1 MSSPAPGSNATGGS
15 QQAGIYSAEEVER
28 RHRLIR
34 QAAARDGLDAVLVC
48 ANEYTGFEGAMFY
61 LSGFRILHRYAYVL
75 LPLDEPPTNVFPG
88 EGRWVGDHSEGWVAD
103 RVFAETPG
111 KWLAQRIRARGWRRV
126 GVHGMDLVMTVR
138 DYVELPHERLVR
150 WDEGFDLARAVKS
163 AEELA
168 SVRES
173 MRINEAGVL
182 AVAAA
187 WAPGKTEAELMA
199 VAEQTFVSRGTRRQ
213 TMDMVLTG
221 PDGAAYPEMRLPD
234 ERRRIRRD
242 DMLIYGLEI
251 AGPGGHW
258 VELSRPICGGRP
270 SPESERMMEAYRE
283 YHELCRQAM
292 HAGASTRE
300 VHRAV
305 AAPFVRRGWK
315 LGHVTGHS
323 IGMTMIEH
331 PRIGEQVDVTL
342 REDMVC
348 SMHPHVISADERTCL
363 YFQDTWHVRADGAVP
378 LSDLP
383 VDFIDPV
390 AAPAVPPTADGAR
403 QPGS

>member
-1 MSSPAPGSNATGGS
+1 VND
-15 QQAGIYSAEEVER
+15 EVER
-28 RHRLIR
+28 RWRLVR
-34 QAAARDGLDAVLVC
+34 EAAERDGLDAVLVC

-88 EGRWVGDHSEGWVAD
+88 EGRWVGEHGEGWVED
-103 RVFAETPG
+103 RVFADTPG
-111 KWLAQRIRARGWRRV
+111 EWIAGRIRDRGWKRV

-138 DYVELPHERLVR
+138 DFRALPHDRLVR

-163 AEELA
+163 QAELE

-182 AVAAA
+182 AVMQA
-187 WAPGKTEAELMA
+187 WEPGRTEAELMA
-199 VAEQTFVSRGTRRQ
+199 AAEEAFVRRGTRRQ

-221 PDGAAYPEMRLPD
+221 PRGAALPEMRLPD
-234 ERRRIRRD
+234 ERRRIERD
-242 DMLIYGLEI
+242 DMLVYGLEV

-258 VELSRPICGGRP
+258 VEFSRPMCGGEP
-270 SPESERMMEAYRE
+270 SDESKRMMEAYRE
-283 YHELCRQAM
+283 YHEICRTAM
-292 HAGASTRE
+292 HAGATARE

-305 AAPFVRRGWK
+305 ARPFLDRGWK

-331 PRIGEQVDVTL
+331 PRIGEAFDVAL

-378 LSDLP
+378 FSDVA
-383 VDFIDPV
+383 VDFFDPATVRVPDSALRSADRPV
-390 AAPAVPPTADGAR
+390 APAG
-403 QPGS
+403 